1 MSAHVQLILK
11 QMFTHPRLRC
21 LILLDAWERVVS
33 TSGTQTKADALMKG
47 GPGKMSMFKVLAER
61 RSFWIAFISTTL
73 ITIAFPVAT
82 SFLQIPLVDAI
93 SDPTEVRQVISDMT
107 PGQRFVHAWIT
118 ATLDVAYPLA
128 YGALFIG
135 SAYAFYERFG
145 RYIAYS
151 LLVVVPTD
159 LLEGVV
165 QILALMGFAD
175 FLAAKAVLTPLKT
188 ILFLMGAAT
197 TLFGWLIWTVGRTQ
211 DR

>member
-1 MSAHVQLILK
+1 
-11 QMFTHPRLRC
+11 MFTHPRLRC

-107 PGQRFVHAWIT
+107 PGQRVVHTWIT

-145 RYIAYS
+145 RYIAFS

>member
-1 MSAHVQLILK
+1 
-11 QMFTHPRLRC
+11 
-21 LILLDAWERVVS
+21 
-33 TSGTQTKADALMKG
+33 
-47 GPGKMSMFKVLAER
+47 MSMFKVLAER
-61 RSFWIAFISTTL
+61 RSLWIAFISTTL

-107 PGQRFVHAWIT
+107 PSQRVVHAWIT

-135 SAYAFYERFG
+135 SAYAFYGRFG
-145 RYIAYS
+145 SYSAFS
-151 LLVVVPTD
+151 LLVDVPTD

-165 QILALMGFAD
+165 QILALMGSAD

-188 ILFLMGAAT
+188 ILFLLSAAS

>member
-1 MSAHVQLILK
+1 M
-11 QMFTHPRLRC
+11 
-21 LILLDAWERVVS
+21 VS
-33 TSGTQTKADALMKG
+33 TSETQTKANALIRG
-47 GPGKMSMFKVLAER
+47 EQGKMSMFKVLAER
-61 RSFWIAFISTTL
+61 RSLWIAFVSTILIS
-73 ITIAFPVAT
+73 IAFPVAT
-82 SFLQIPLVDAI
+82 SFWQIPLIDAI

-107 PGQRFVHAWIT
+107 PGQRVVHTWIT

-145 RYIAYS
+145 RYIAFS

-165 QILALMGFAD
+165 QILALMGSAD
-175 FLAAKAVLTPLKT
+175 FLTAKAVLTPLKT
-188 ILFLMGAAT
+188 ILFLLGAAT
-197 TLFGWLIWTVGRTQ
+197 TLFGWSIWAVGRTQ